1 MVRLKLT
8 FPPSQ
13 TIQTIV
19 EAGAGRVISVT
30 LTHDLPAPQ
39 VIAFYDRHNL
49 RIMEYEMRPIGFPCA
64 ITLANRDAFTFDN
77 GLKVNTGHCEL
88 QLAVAY

>member
-1 MVRLKLT
+1 MHFRLNG
-8 FPPSQ
+8 Q
-13 TIQTIV
+13 TQVNLSTIPNNPNHCGSRRW
-19 EAGAGRVISVT
+19 AGDKRNPHAQST
-30 LTHDLPAPQ
+30 YPQ

-77 GLKVNTGHCEL
+77 GLKVNTGH
-88 QLAVAY
+88 